1 MKKIIAI
8 ILGLFLFSFY
18 MTGQEETPNPNAQKS
33 HEKYEKQ
40 LDSHEQNMGS
50 TIQNTYE
57 ARDPWQEKK
66 DARIDRKE
74 DRRDFRRQ
82 LRLERARRPI
92 LIPQRRR
99 FFNDPWRQPYP
110 YVW

>member
-1 MKKIIAI
+1 MLSLIFALI
-8 ILGLFLFSFY
+8 FLVF
-18 MTGQEETPNPNAQKS
+18 MLNGQEETPNPNAQKAY
-33 HEKYEKQ
+33 EKYEKQ
-40 LDSHEQNMGS
+40 LDSHEQNMGN
-50 TIQNTYE
+50 TVQNTYE

-66 DARIDRKE
+66 DDRMERKE

-82 LRLERARRPI
+82 LRLERARRPV

-99 FFNDPWRQPYP
+99 FHNDPWRQPYP